1 MHSRLVYLLF
11 PLGILTGYFI
21 PRSETKNH
29 SSSDKDTFA
38 SHDNRPNRPRN
49 SARSLEDARI
59 RSLADEIANRNR
71 ANRQDKKTIVI
82 ADIPAVIT
90 HLLSLAGPSGL
101 SWEARSEIDDML
113 ANWAKEDFNSAF
125 AWASAYPNRN
135 AAKDFLEAIF
145 KEHAKTDFDDTLKL
159 IHKLK
164 DESGMKLDLGSELFE
179 IASKRSVQ
187 DAFNALAAS
196 PSDGSGFSGGSAEF
210 PEGFDFKTF
219 AELTSAHLKKEGKSA
234 YSAFS
239 HFPTNVLEDWAKVDN
254 SAALEFYLSNENMP
268 FNDLGEITGTFLNIA
283 KPESTYPW
291 LAEQYANLEGAQ
303 RSKFGGELD
312 SVFPDEMGITPL
324 VELVQ
329 SLPNQTLRTEMIS
342 DMLKGFGG
350 SVRGNDPMYIDLLQL
365 LPTPEERLNAI
376 KTNPSLLYPL
386 GKVSDEK
393 IREFG
398 ITREQLNKLTGEDE

>member
-1 MHSRLVYLLF
+1 
-11 PLGILTGYFI
+11 
-21 PRSETKNH
+21 
-29 SSSDKDTFA
+29 
-38 SHDNRPNRPRN
+38 
-49 SARSLEDARI
+49 
-59 RSLADEIANRNR
+59 
-71 ANRQDKKTIVI
+71 
-82 ADIPAVIT
+82 
-90 HLLSLAGPSGL
+90 
-101 SWEARSEIDDML
+101 
-113 ANWAKEDFNSAF
+113 
-125 AWASAYPNRN
+125 
-135 AAKDFLEAIF
+135 
-145 KEHAKTDFDDTLKL
+145 
-159 IHKLK
+159 
-164 DESGMKLDLGSELFE
+164 LFE

-196 PSDGSGFSGGSAEF
+196 PSDGSGFSGSSAEF
-210 PEGFDFKTF
+210 PPGFDFKTF
-219 AELTSAHLKKEGKSA
+219 AELTSAHLKKEGKNA

-239 HFPTNVLEDWAKVDN
+239 HFPSNLLEEWAKVDN

-268 FNDLGEITGTFLNIA
+268 FNDLGEITGTFLNIS